1 MSQSEADEHLQGR
14 GLLPLLLRVSCCGT
28 IATAYGKGKEK
39 APELVHRGNFFSE
52 VRVTV
57 VSAFHRGHLAQDA

>member
-1 MSQSEADEHLQGR
+1 MRSR
-14 GLLPLLLRVSCCGT
+14 SCCGT
-28 IATAYGKGKEK
+28 IATPYRKGKEK

-57 VSAFHRGHLAQDA
+57 VSAFHRGHLAQNA

>member
-14 GLLPLLLRVSCCGT
+14 GLPLCCGT